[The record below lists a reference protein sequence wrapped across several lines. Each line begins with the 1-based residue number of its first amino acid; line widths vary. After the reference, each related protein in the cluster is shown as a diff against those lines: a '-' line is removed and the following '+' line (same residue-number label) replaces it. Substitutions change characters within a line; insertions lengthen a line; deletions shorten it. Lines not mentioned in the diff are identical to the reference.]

1 MTKTKLWAFG
11 LILLCTLFTSVAQ
24 VLYKFG
30 ADKLSFDILSIITN
44 YPLIIGLCLYGL
56 SAVLL
61 IIAFKGGEV
70 STLYPI
76 IATSYVWVS
85 MLSIYFLSEVMTP
98 LKWTGVIII
107 FLGVSFVGIGSKDG
121 IKYTEA
127 I

>member
-85 MLSIYFLSEVMTP
+85 ILSIYFLSEVMTP